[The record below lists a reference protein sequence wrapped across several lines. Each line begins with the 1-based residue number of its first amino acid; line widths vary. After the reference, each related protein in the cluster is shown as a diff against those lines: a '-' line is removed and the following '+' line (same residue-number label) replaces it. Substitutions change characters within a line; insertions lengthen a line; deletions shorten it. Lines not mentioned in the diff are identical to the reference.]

1 MLITD
6 DAPRRGRRNRN
17 GLRADIFSVYSRD
30 PFGLSHCTA
39 SIHTPIESL
48 IMSAEEVASAFVQ
61 HFYNTFDSNAE
72 QLSGLY
78 VRTTEQSQQESALK
92 GDIRCVACRCNNS
105 NIGPLYRHRSLT
117 LPLLFLVTQLHVDL

>member
-6 DAPRRGRRNRN
+6 DAPRRGRRN
-17 GLRADIFSVYSRD
+17 GGAADIFSVLVAILLAFRIAQPLPPSN
-30 PFGLSHCTA
+30 P
-39 SIHTPIESL
+39 P